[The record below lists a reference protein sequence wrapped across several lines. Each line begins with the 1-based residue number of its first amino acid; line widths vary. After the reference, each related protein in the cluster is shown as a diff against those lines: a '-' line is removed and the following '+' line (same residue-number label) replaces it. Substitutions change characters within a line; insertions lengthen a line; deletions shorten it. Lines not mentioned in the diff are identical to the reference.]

1 MYFNVILYWKCCSYN
16 YTATVL
22 YCTQMFFFFIIQYS
36 IPSPPP
42 LHFTF
47 HHHYPLFP
55 SPLAPT
61 SLSYPFPPIQLL
73 THFTPLPSPL
83 PLCNLP
89 KGGGGGGCYWL
100 VIEIPC
106 YCCCYCYCYFVIKCD
121 ANYIRISQKTMT
133 PAYLTPFPLS
143 SLRTFVM
150 PSSQWMGWSQAA
162 KIWMNSGNI
171 SSASCP

>member
-89 KGGGGGGCYWL
+89 KGGGGGDVIGWL
-100 VIEIPC
+100 LKFLVTVVVI
-106 YCCCYCYCYFVIKCD
+106 VIV
-121 ANYIRISQKTMT
+121 I
-133 PAYLTPFPLS
+133 LLS
-143 SLRTFVM
+143 SVM
-150 PSSQWMGWSQAA
+150 LTTYVFHRKQ
-162 KIWMNSGNI
+162 
-171 SSASCP
+171 